1 MQLPK
6 WHHRLE
12 VIPNILQASGLE
24 PRRHTL
30 LSTFVASGRRSR
42 PQSENKKFNSKNK
55 PQSENKKNL

>member
-42 PQSENKKFNSKNK
+42 LQSENL
-55 PQSENKKNL
+55 NLTVKQTTV